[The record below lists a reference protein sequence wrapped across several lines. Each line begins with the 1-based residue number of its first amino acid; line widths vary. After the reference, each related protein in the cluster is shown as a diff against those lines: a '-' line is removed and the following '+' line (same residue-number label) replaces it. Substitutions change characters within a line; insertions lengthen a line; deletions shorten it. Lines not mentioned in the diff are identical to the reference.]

1 MSTITCLARAG
12 LLTCYILASFTAIP
26 PAGAA
31 EKKATV
37 CSRSIPELYEQAS
50 PAVVTITAQTI
61 NPYRLQGRVSQSLGS
76 GFIVQDDGLILT
88 NSHVVFGKQ
97 SLAVTLD
104 DGTIVPARLVGADPI
119 FDVALIQIP
128 KPAKGTLPVLKL
140 GESASLREGEDVIAI
155 GNPLGL
161 DQTVTRGIVSGLN
174 RLLPDTPF
182 SLQEP
187 LIQTDAPINPG
198 NSGGPLLNHCGEVIG
213 INAEIIPSAQN
224 IGFAIPIDLAKQ
236 LMPGLVADGR
246 VIRPWIGFH
255 GQVIGRELQKLL
267 QMPLVEGLLVEVVEP
282 GSPAEKAGIEG
293 GTIELSLGGTSVLLG
308 GDIAVSINGVS
319 MTTGDSLG
327 RVMRA
332 LKVGGTIKLKLFRQG
347 KYRDVQYALPERPLL
362 PSDLPS
368 DCEDT
373 SLFDANPRTH
383 RMRMQRP
390 PYLPSAS
397 STSATS
403 RSCRQRVSSGSMPVR
418 TITRSWPGTTV
429 TNWPF
434 LPAVVNVPGGI
445 PGI

>member
-1 MSTITCLARAG
+1 MPTSTRLARAG
-12 LLTCYILASFTAIP
+12 ILIACLLLSFAAVLP
-26 PAGAA
+26 SAAA
-31 EKKATV
+31 EKKAPV
-37 CSRSIPELYEQAS
+37 CARPIPDLYEQAS
-50 PAVVTITAQTI
+50 PAVVSIVAQSI

-76 GFIVQDDGLILT
+76 GFIIQEDGLILT

-97 SLAVTLD
+97 SLVVTLD
-104 DGTIVPARLVGADPI
+104 DGSTVPARLVGADPI

-128 KPAKGTLPVLKL
+128 KPTKGTLPVLKL
-140 GESASLREGEDVIAI
+140 GESGSLREGEDVIAI

-198 NSGGPLLNHCGEVIG
+198 NSGGPLLNRCGEVIG

-224 IGFAIPIDLAKQ
+224 IGFAIPIDLARQ
-236 LMPGLVADGR
+236 LIPGLVADGR

-255 GQVIGRELQKLL
+255 GQVVGKELQKLL

-293 GTIELSLGGTSVLLG
+293 GSIELSLGGTSVLLG
-308 GDIAVSINGVS
+308 GDIVVSINGVS
-319 MTTGDSLG
+319 MTVGDNLTH
-327 RVMRA
+327 VMRS

-347 KYRDVQYALPERPLL
+347 KYRDVQYSLPERPLL

-373 SLFDANPRTH
+373 SMFGITPPIH
-383 RMRMQRP
+383 RMRMQQL

-397 STSATS
+397 MTSATS
-403 RSCRQRVSSGSMPVR
+403 RSCRQSLPSGSMPVR
-418 TITRSWPGTTV
+418 TTTRSWPGTTV

-434 LPAVVNVPGGI
+434 LPAVVNVPEGI